1 MSLLDII
8 FSNLIHPKNKM
19 KIMKKIS
26 FTKKGMLA
34 FLTAVLFMV
43 TSCNKNVPEAVPN
56 TIPQDPGSTIGQIL
70 STNTNFSTLNAIV
83 TRAGLAGAV
92 SSNNNAFT
100 VFAPTNAAFTAIG
113 IPSAAVVNLLPAANF
128 ASIVAALQYHI
139 IPGQKLYSNTIP
151 TTFPNVQMP
160 TSFIFPAPNTNPLVR
175 FSNFPS
181 KRGSSVWVNNIPVA
195 TADVPASNG
204 AIHVINSV
212 MLPPTRLLLDTIARD
227 PELTFLVAAVS
238 RADAGLPAG
247 SKLSDFLI
255 NPLANFTV
263 FAPTNQA
270 FTNFFRAQ
278 GVPAAAI
285 SPALFSTLP
294 IQTVQAIVTYHLLG
308 AQARTFSVN
317 LPASPTPVPSLLS
330 ASLPTAPTLTVDAA
344 QGVKGARNPTYSR
357 ITGADRHAINGVF
370 HKIDQV
376 LVPL

>member
-1 MSLLDII
+1 
-8 FSNLIHPKNKM
+8 
-19 KIMKKIS
+19 MKKSTYI
-26 FTKKGMLA
+26 FKTLFPILG
-34 FLTAVLFMV
+34 AVMV
-43 TSCNKNVPEAVPN
+43 MVSSCNKNVPDPTPN

-83 TRAGLAGAV
+83 ARAGLTGAV
-92 SSNNNAFT
+92 SSNSNAFT
-100 VFAPTNAAFTAIG
+100 VFAPTNAAFAAIG
-113 IPSAAVVNLLPAANF
+113 IPSASVVNQLPAANF

-139 IPGQKLYSNTIP
+139 IPGQKIYSNSIP
-151 TTFPNVQMP
+151 TSFPNVQMP

-195 TADVPASNG
+195 TADVAASNG
-204 AIHVINSV
+204 AIHVIGTV
-212 MLPPTRLLLDTIARD
+212 MLPPSRVLLDTIARD
-227 PELTFLVAAVS
+227 ADLSYLVAAVS

-247 SKLSDFLI
+247 SKLSEFLA

-270 FTNFFRAQ
+270 FINFFLSQ
-278 GVPAAAI
+278 GIPLAGI
-285 SPALFSTLP
+285 SPALFANLP
-294 IQTVQAIVTYHLLG
+294 IPTVQAIVTYHLFG

-317 LPASPTPVPSLLS
+317 LPAAPTPVPSLLS

-357 ITGADRHAINGVF
+357 IVGADRHAINGVF

>member
-1 MSLLDII
+1 
-8 FSNLIHPKNKM
+8 
-19 KIMKKIS
+19 MKKYIHTLRS
-26 FTKKGMLA
+26 LVPAMA
-34 FLTAVLFMV
+34 AVMV
-43 TSCNKNVPEAVPN
+43 MVSSCNKNVPDPVPN
-56 TIPQDPGSTIGQIL
+56 AIPQNPGSTIGEIL

-83 TRAGLAGAV
+83 ARAGLTGAV

-100 VFAPTNAAFTAIG
+100 VFAPTNAAFAAIG
-113 IPSAAVVNLLPAANF
+113 IPSAAAVSLIPAPNF

-139 IPGQKLYSNTIP
+139 IPGQRLYSNAIP
-151 TTFPNVQMP
+151 STFPNVQMP

-181 KRGSSVWVNNIPVA
+181 KRGSNVWVNNIPVA
-195 TADVPASNG
+195 TPDVPASNG
-204 AIHVINSV
+204 AIHVIGSV
-212 MLPPTRLLLDTIARD
+212 MLPPSRVLLDTIARD
-227 PELTFLVAAVS
+227 PELKFLVAAVS

-247 SKLSDFLI
+247 SKLSEFLA

-263 FAPTNQA
+263 FAPTDAA

-285 SPALFSTLP
+285 SPALFATLP
-294 IQTVQAIVTYHLLG
+294 IQTVQAILTYHLLG

-317 LPASPTPVPSLLS
+317 LPTIPTAVPSLLS
-330 ASLPTAPTLTVDAA
+330 ASLPTAPPLTVDAA
-344 QGVKGARNPTYSR
+344 QGVRGARNPSYSR